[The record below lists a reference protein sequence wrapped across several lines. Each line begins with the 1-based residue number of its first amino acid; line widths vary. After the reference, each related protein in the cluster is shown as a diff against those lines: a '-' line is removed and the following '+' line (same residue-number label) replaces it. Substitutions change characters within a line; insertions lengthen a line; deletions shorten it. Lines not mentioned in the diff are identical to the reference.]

1 MASPVPARPAL
12 PMLANG
18 VTFLSEEAHFS
29 PVHPAGLVG
38 NHSKCPRPAAPNL
51 FGPRDRFR
59 GRRLLHG
66 RAGDSSGGNGSAGS
80 GGHAGD
86 GGRRRSFACLPAA
99 HVPNRLQTHSTAS
112 QERRALPPP
121 GASEGA
127 PRESS
132 PFTSG

>member
-29 PVHPAGLVG
+29 PVHPARLGG
-38 NHSKCPRPAAPNL
+38 SHSKCPRPAAPNL

-66 RAGDSSGGNGSAGS
+66 RAGDSSGGNGSGGS

-86 GGRRRSFACLPAA
+86 GGAPTELRLPA
-99 HVPNRLQTHSTAS
+99 RHS
-112 QERRALPPP
+112 RAEQAADTQHCLSGKKSAATPR
-121 GASEGA
+121 SE
-127 PRESS
+127 
-132 PFTSG
+132 

>member
-18 VTFLSEEAHFS
+18 VTFLGKEAHFS
-29 PVHPAGLVG
+29 AVHPAGLAG
-38 NHSKCPRPAAPNL
+38 SHGKCPRPAAPNL

-59 GRRLLHG
+59 GRRLLHE

-86 GGRRRSFACLPAA
+86 GGADGASVACSPLTCRTGCR
-99 HVPNRLQTHSTAS
+99 HT
-112 QERRALPPP
+112 ALPLRKEER
-121 GASEGA
+121 ST
-127 PRESS
+127 PR
-132 PFTSG
+132 SG